1 MSKELTKEQLL
12 EYVKKQ
18 KLKIKKLETDLSEAL
33 SKAES
38 TGSDANPPASSAPT
52 EVVTELEAKLSAKEE
67 EVGEL
72 DAKLRQYEKRQSD
85 FLRDFEAK
93 EAIWE
98 HEKSQLN
105 AKVDKLVSENQLFL
119 SLESEKNQLQ
129 SKLQSAELAKEQL
142 VQMFQ
147 DLQRDYDEVASQR
160 NALKAAEATWAA
172 TTAELQ
178 STVEALK
185 STSDASSSELDSLVA
200 DLRVQLA
207 ALSREKEAADASLQQ
222 QLEGHRTEVA
232 GLHERTASLQDTI
245 ATLQS
250 EKTESEQALQRER
263 EAVEASFREQSAALT
278 NQVAS
283 LEAAVAS
290 LKETMAALEAD
301 KAQLEESLKRQSSSS
316 EEQSSQLADEKAAWA
331 RLMDEKDADHSA
343 RLAQHAEEWTAQI
356 ASLQSAH
363 EAQQKQLEDDA
374 ALQRQALEEELAQL
388 RTAAATGAAAAEPAA
403 ADEAAADLALQLEE
417 AKKTAEQLLGEL
429 ASKGEE
435 LLRLSTEL
443 AQAEARQAGL
453 QQQLQ
458 EAQAAAAAV
467 AVAPEEKPTTGSEE
481 PPSESNQ
488 EMEKLK
494 DKLHRMKTQYQSS
507 LQRMKDIEAQ
517 VVEHDGKFTA
527 LQRRYDE
534 ATHELQ
540 SQGAAIDALRREK
553 DELLADKDSVVQA
566 LRVEHAALVDG
577 HVNDLR
583 EAQARVSQAHEEI
596 SALQSQVADQSAEIE
611 RLRASNADHEAAL
624 ATLRS
629 SLETTASDSAGE
641 TAAWEAKLASLRT
654 SHNAQV
660 QALQE
665 EMAALQQAVDDAR
678 LAASHW
684 DVERQRFAAE
694 EDALRKKIVELT
706 EAATDL
712 EAKLGDHDATAVA
725 ASEAAATAVAAAS
738 TASTATI
745 ASLEQQLLEARA
757 DLDAARKETSEKDEK
772 LKKAIVKLKQ
782 KMKDN
787 DELAQQ
793 VELWKKEHVE
803 CQAKLVLSERQQQD
817 LQVQLHVLRSEQET
831 ASKRVHESEGHK
843 TDFEQRLKAL
853 NDALLAS
860 EERLSAILLEKNKL
874 RDEQLLYERSL
885 AENKH
890 SQETMRQEKEQL
902 LRRLKE
908 MELKEHEAVVR
919 NNDWQQQAET
929 LKASNASLTSEVN
942 HLRQVQATLVATEQQ
957 LKQQLE
963 QSTKA
968 AQQLQELQEAV
979 EKERQDFAAKEDA
992 LNERV
997 KKLKGLL
1004 AKVNQASQEKESKLN
1019 QLELRRPKRFLV
1031 LAKVTVNTAVGGS
1044 GEASGGGDE
1053 QWTLVLPD
1061 APPSDDA
1068 ASTSAAPATAAGA
1081 AGTKRAQQQPRWVEE
1096 ATVQEWLH
1104 QGSSI
1109 IGAAPENLTEQWA
1122 HRLRTVQ
1129 QSLERERDDW
1139 RAQFDDVSQQFSTY
1153 KIRAQTALKRIGTD
1167 DKERQRQKEQEQRE
1181 LEELRQTLAT
1191 AQATSD
1197 ALALQVA
1204 ELRAHLDAAT
1214 QQLQATEATNGALT
1228 RDAAELQR
1236 QLTAAQEEHAA
1247 LQDDQHRLQAS
1258 LQAKDKELQR
1268 LQTAMDAL
1276 HREIEETRAMTTQPV
1291 TAAVAEPVL
1300 VTVDAISA
1308 PSATAA
1314 DNKAAGAARSPSPS
1328 LSHGH
1333 SHAHDASALP
1343 SLASLST
1350 DAAGDAAANGSRGA
1364 SYQTHRPPSLL
1375 VHAPP
1380 PTPSHSQIVTPAS
1393 SSTHE
1398 TSKFLIH
1405 QQADHLLRE
1414 NLQLLRDENS
1424 SLNLELQDLR
1434 NDMSLQEEQ
1443 IAMLKATVRELEAS
1457 LLREQEFNASNR
1469 HVNAEYLVNVLR
1481 KFLLAVDA
1489 SERYKLVGVLCQML
1503 HLQPDETRLIN
1514 ERWAVRGGGLVGW
1527 LLPPKPAAAPVGP
1540 LGASGGGGGG
1550 GGAATGT
1557 PMKKGGSVEAPPL
1570 DPYAGMGINLNP
1582 Y

>member
-1 MSKELTKEQLL
+1 MALERGRLSGMSKELTKEQLL

-18 KLKIKKLETDLSEAL
+18 KLKIKKLETDLADAL

-38 TGSDANPPASSAPT
+38 TGSDANPPSSAAPT

-93 EAIWE
+93 EASWE

-105 AKVDKLVSENQLFL
+105 AKIDKLVSENQLFL
-119 SLESEKNQLQ
+119 SLESEKNQLK
-129 SKLQSAELAKEQL
+129 SKLQSAEVAKEQL

-147 DLQRDYDEVASQR
+147 DLQKDYDEVASQR
-160 NALKAAEATWAA
+160 NALKAAEASWTAS
-172 TTAELQ
+172 TAELQ
-178 STVEALK
+178 STIEALK
-185 STSDASSSELDSLVA
+185 STSESSSSELDSLVA
-200 DLRVQLA
+200 DLGVQLA
-207 ALSREKEAADASLQQ
+207 ALGRDKEAADASFQQ
-222 QLEGHRTEVA
+222 QLEGHRGVVA
-232 GLHERTASLQDTI
+232 GLQEHAASLQDTI

-250 EKTESEQALQRER
+250 EKTELEQALQREK
-263 EAVEASFREQSAALT
+263 EAIEASFREQSDALIS
-278 NQVAS
+278 QVAS
-283 LEAAVAS
+283 LEATVGS

-316 EEQSSQLADEKAAWA
+316 EEQSTQLADEKTALA

-343 RLAQHAEEWTAQI
+343 RLAQQAEEWTTQI
-356 ASLQSAH
+356 AALQSAH
-363 EAQQKQLEDDA
+363 EAQRKQLEDDA
-374 ALQRQALEEELAQL
+374 ALQRQDLEEELTRLRATVAMASTAQ
-388 RTAAATGAAAAEPAA
+388 EPAA
-403 ADEAAADLALQLEE
+403 AEEAAADVALQLEE
-417 AKKTAEQLLGEL
+417 AKKAVEQLQGEL

-435 LLRLSTEL
+435 LVRLSKEL
-443 AQAEARQAGL
+443 AQAEARQVDL

-458 EAQAAAAAV
+458 EAQAPAAAV
-467 AVAPEEKPTTGSEE
+467 TSAEKPVADSEA
-481 PPSESNQ
+481 PSESNQ

-517 VVEHDGKFTA
+517 VVDHEDKFSA

-534 ATHELQ
+534 AAHELQ
-540 SQGAAIDALRREK
+540 SQGAAMDALRREK
-553 DELLADKDSVVQA
+553 DELLADKDAVVQT
-566 LRVEHAALVDG
+566 LRVEHAAVVDG
-577 HVNDLR
+577 HINDLR
-583 EAQARVSQAHEEI
+583 AAQERVAQAQEEI
-596 SALQSQVADQSAEIE
+596 AALQRQVADQAAEIE
-611 RLRASNADHEAAL
+611 RLQASNAGHEAAL

-629 SLETTASDSAGE
+629 SLETTTADSAGE

-654 SHNAQV
+654 SHDAQV
-660 QALQE
+660 QALQQE
-665 EMAALQQAVDDAR
+665 VSALQQAADEAR
-678 LAASHW
+678 LATSHW
-684 DVERQRFAAE
+684 DAERQRFAQE

-706 EAATDL
+706 EAVTDL
-712 EAKLGDHDATAVA
+712 ENKLGDHDATAVA

-782 KMKDN
+782 KMKEN

-793 VELWKKEHVE
+793 VETWKKEHVE

-908 MELKEHEAVVR
+908 MELKEHEAIVR
-919 NNDWQQQAET
+919 NNDWQQQTET
-929 LKASNASLTSEVN
+929 LKASSASLTSEVN
-942 HLRQVQATLVATEQQ
+942 HLRQAQATLIATEQQ
-957 LKQQLE
+957 LRQQLE
-963 QSTKA
+963 QSAKA

-1044 GEASGGGDE
+1044 GEASGGDE

-1068 ASTSAAPATAAGA
+1068 ASTSAAPTAAAGA

-1139 RAQFDDVSQQFSTY
+1139 KAQFDDVSQQFNTY

-1181 LEELRQTLAT
+1181 LQELRQTLAA

-1197 ALALQVA
+1197 ALALQVT
-1204 ELRAHLDAAT
+1204 ELRTQLGAAT
-1214 QQLQATEATNGALT
+1214 QQLQATEATNDALT

-1236 QLTAAQEEHAA
+1236 QLTTTQEEQAA
-1247 LQDDQHRLQAS
+1247 LQDEQHRLQAA
-1258 LQAKDKELQR
+1258 LQAKDKEAQR
-1268 LQTAMDAL
+1268 LQAAMDAL

-1300 VTVDAISA
+1300 VAVDAISA

-1314 DNKAAGAARSPSPS
+1314 DNKAAGAGRSPSPS

-1333 SHAHDASALP
+1333 PHDAS

-1350 DAAGDAAANGSRGA
+1350 DAGAPAAGDVAADGGRGA
-1364 SYQTHRPPSLL
+1364 SYQAHRPPSLL
-1375 VHAPP
+1375 MHAPP

-1398 TSKFLIH
+1398 ASKFLIH

-1443 IAMLKATVRELEAS
+1443 VR
-1457 LLREQEFNASNR
+1457 RRCGRN
-1469 HVNAEYLVNVLR
+1469 
-1481 KFLLAVDA
+1481 
-1489 SERYKLVGVLCQML
+1489 G
-1503 HLQPDETRLIN
+1503 
-1514 ERWAVRGGGLVGW
+1514 
-1527 LLPPKPAAAPVGP
+1527 AP
-1540 LGASGGGGGG
+1540 S
-1550 GGAATGT
+1550 
-1557 PMKKGGSVEAPPL
+1557 
-1570 DPYAGMGINLNP
+1570 
-1582 Y
+1582 